1 MYNYLLVIF
10 ASILF
15 SCGNNTYENYH
26 SFNGGRWNTDSI
38 VKFKYTIID
47 TTKKYD
53 LSLKIRHTV
62 DYNFQN
68 LFVFLEETTKDTI
81 EIILANKAGKWLGTG
96 IIDVRE
102 VEYVF
107 HKKREF
113 VEKGEYTLTI
123 EQAMRYGASQ
133 KIENLEHVLDVGL
146 IVLENNE

>member
-1 MYNYLLVIF
+1 MHNYALVIF

-26 SFNGGRWNTDSI
+26 SFNDGRWNTDSI

-68 LFVFLEETTKDTI
+68 LFIFLEENTKDTI

-96 IIDVRE
+96 ISDVRE
-102 VEYVF
+102 LEYIF
-107 HKKREF
+107 HEKREF
-113 VEKGEYTLTI
+113 VKKGEYILAI
-123 EQAMRYGASQ
+123 EQAMRYGPSQ